1 MPQENKVSSIY
12 AINSKS
18 FSEKYKLRNL
28 IPRKKS
34 NGPSEVWKSILDSNF
49 DNSIKIVKSKKSTW
63 PPSQSRVIIVG
74 DFIDQI
80 PEKLISRLAE
90 CQLLLGPNIDFKLK
104 RNYQYIDSFR
114 AKKIL
119 VPSQWVRSYLIESL
133 KINEKVLVVWPSGV
147 NVEYW
152 LPNKSIVTKNT
163 VLIYQKTNKYTK
175 LITDY
180 CRVIKDFGLTPIVV
194 KYGMYKQVDYKSYL
208 EKSKF
213 LVWFGETESQSM
225 AQFQAWAMD
234 VPTLVLR
241 VEKYNDGESS
251 YNASS
256 SPYLNSETGEF
267 FDSGLP
273 SHNVINSWLDRLNT
287 FSPRNWILK
296 GHTLIYAKNKLEK
309 IYESLNYQSN

>member
-1 MPQENKVSSIY
+1 MPLAKIFKPLANCELIRLGKFNDGGYLVGKSS
-12 AINSKS
+12 
-18 FSEKYKLRNL
+18 
-28 IPRKKS
+28 
-34 NGPSEVWKSILDSNF
+34 
-49 DNSIKIVKSKKSTW
+49 
-63 PPSQSRVIIVG
+63 
-74 DFIDQI
+74 
-80 PEKLISRLAE
+80 
-90 CQLLLGPNIDFKLK
+90 
-104 RNYQYIDSFR
+104 
-114 AKKIL
+114 
-119 VPSQWVRSYLIESL
+119 
-133 KINEKVLVVWPSGV
+133 
-147 NVEYW
+147 
-152 LPNKSIVTKNT
+152 
-163 VLIYQKTNKYTK
+163 
-175 LITDY
+175 
-180 CRVIKDFGLTPIVV
+180 
-194 KYGMYKQVDYKSYL
+194 L